1 MNGTLVAD
9 ADSVADAST
18 NSADSALGADSSD
31 SLVVDSIRRLFN
43 PESIAVVGASD
54 QHGTPGH
61 QIVANLVASGFSGPI
76 MPISLHTTE
85 ICGLMAVPSI
95 LQAPYPVDL
104 AVIVVPG
111 PAVEDV
117 VAQCGAVGVRS
128 LVIISAGFAELGEEG
143 RALQRR
149 VQAIAHAGGMRIVG
163 PNCLGIANTAD
174 DVSMDATFMST
185 PLPQGSVSVMTQS
198 GAIGIAVVEGL
209 AQRGLGVAC
218 FASVGNKADVSGND
232 LLEYWSQD
240 SNTRQIV
247 LYLESF
253 GNPKRFAEIAPLVAA
268 HKPILAIKAGRS
280 SVAAA
285 AASSHTAA
293 LALPDDAVAAL
304 LEQSGVLRV
313 DDVEELLDLCTV
325 LDTQPLLAN
334 NRIAIVTNAGGPGV
348 LAADLCE
355 RLGVEVATFSPSTT
369 DELRTI
375 IGREIVGGP
384 IDVRADAKAAVFG
397 AIVET
402 LAADPEVD
410 AILVIVA
417 DVSGGGVAA
426 HALSIDSVDVR
437 RWGKPVVC
445 TFVPTNRSA
454 QLSRVAV
461 LASPERAIRAFARL
475 LQRRRWL
482 EDRATAAANP
492 EVGFDP
498 GTISQLR
505 AVIDRAMAQQ
515 PAGGWMDLVDA
526 AHLIELSGIPIAPL
540 KGAGTA
546 DEAVDAAER
555 LGYPVV
561 MKAANPTMLH
571 KSDLGAVR
579 VGLTTDF
586 DVAAAFEAVRRLSGS
601 QSCEVIVQKMMPAG
615 VELLAGIVAHQQ
627 LGPVVVAGAGG
638 RMTELEH
645 DTAVRRPPISR
656 RQAAAQLNGL
666 RVSLLLHGFRGAP
679 PADIEAAADAL
690 VGLSRLAK
698 VVPEIAELDINPL
711 IAYPH
716 GVCAVDIKVRLASI
730 V

>member
-1 MNGTLVAD
+1 MSGTLVANM
-9 ADSVADAST
+9 DSVLDAAT
-18 NSADSALGADSSD
+18 DSS
-31 SLVVDSIRRLFN
+31 VVESIRRLFN

-54 QHGTPGH
+54 QQGTPGH
-61 QIVANLVASGFSGPI
+61 QIIANLVASGFPGPI

-95 LQAPYPVDL
+95 LEAPYPVDL

-128 LVIISAGFAELGEEG
+128 LVIISAGFAELGEDG
-143 RALQRR
+143 RALQGR
-149 VQAIAHAGGMRIVG
+149 VQAIAHASSMRIVG

-185 PLPQGSVSVMTQS
+185 SLPRGSVSVMTQS
-198 GAIGIAVVEGL
+198 GAIGIALVEGL

-240 SNTRQIV
+240 RNTHQIV

-253 GNPKRFAEIAPLVAA
+253 GNPKRFAQIAPLVAVE
-268 HKPILAIKAGRS
+268 KPILAIKAGRS

-348 LAADLCE
+348 LVADLCE
-355 RLGVEVATFSPSTT
+355 RLGLDVATFSPSTT
-369 DELRTI
+369 DGLRTI
-375 IGREIVGGP
+375 LGHEIVGGP
-384 IDVRADAKAAVFG
+384 IDVRADANAAVFG

-417 DVSGGGVAA
+417 DVSGGGVSA
-426 HALSIDSVDVR
+426 HARSVDSADVR

-445 TFVPTNRSA
+445 TFVPTNRGA

-461 LASPERAIRAFARL
+461 LASPERAVRAFAHL
-475 LQRRRWL
+475 LQRRQWL
-482 EDRATAAANP
+482 EDRATSEANP
-492 EVGFDP
+492 DEGFDP
-498 GTISQLR
+498 GTTSKIR
-505 AVIDRAMAQQ
+505 VVVDKAMAQQ
-515 PAGGWMDLVDA
+515 PEGGWMDLVDA
-526 AHLIELSGIPIAPL
+526 AHLVELAGIPIAPL
-540 KGAGTA
+540 KKATTT
-546 DEAVDAAER
+546 DEAVEAAER

-561 MKAANPTMLH
+561 VKAGNATMLH
-571 KSDLGAVR
+571 KSDFGAVR
-579 VGLTTDF
+579 VGLATDF

-601 QSCEVIVQKMMPAG
+601 QSCDVIVQKMMPAG
-615 VELLAGIVAHQQ
+615 VELLAGVVAHQQ

-656 RQAAAQLNGL
+656 LQAEAQLNGL
-666 RVSLLLHGFRGAP
+666 RISLLLHGFRGAP
-679 PADIEAAADAL
+679 PADREAAADAL
-690 VGLSRLAK
+690 VSLSRLAE

-711 IAYPH
+711 IAYPD
-716 GVCAVDIKVRLASI
+716 GVRAVDVKVRLFG
-730 V
+730 VV

>member
-1 MNGTLVAD
+1 MNGTQAAD
-9 ADSVADAST
+9 PDSVVHSST
-18 NSADSALGADSSD
+18 DSSPD
-31 SLVVDSIRRLFN
+31 PAVVDSIRRLFN

-54 QHGTPGH
+54 RQGTPGH
-61 QIVANLVASGFSGPI
+61 QIVANLVASGFPGPI

-95 LQAPYPVDL
+95 LEAPYPVDL

-111 PAVEDV
+111 PAVENI
-117 VAQCGAVGVRS
+117 VAQCGTVGVRS
-128 LVIISAGFAELGEEG
+128 LVIISAGFAELGKEG
-143 RALQRR
+143 RALQNRI
-149 VQAIAHAGGMRIVG
+149 QALAHASGMRIVG
-163 PNCLGIANTAD
+163 PNCLGIANTAAN
-174 DVSMDATFMST
+174 VSMNATFMST
-185 PLPQGSVSVMTQS
+185 SLPRGSVSVMTQS
-198 GAIGIAVVEGL
+198 GAIGIALVEGL
-209 AQRGLGVAC
+209 AQRQLGVAC

-240 SNTRQIV
+240 SNTHQIV

-253 GNPKRFAEIAPLVAA
+253 GNPKRFAQIAPLVAVD
-268 HKPILAIKAGRS
+268 KPILAIKAGRS
-280 SVAAA
+280 SVAAT

-293 LALPDDAVAAL
+293 LALPDEAVDAL

-325 LDTQPLLAN
+325 LDTQPLLTN

-355 RLGVEVATFSPSTT
+355 RLGLEVATFSPSTT
-369 DELRTI
+369 DGLRTI
-375 IGREIVGGP
+375 LGHEIVSGP
-384 IDVRADAKAAVFG
+384 IDVRADANATVFG

-402 LAADPEVD
+402 LAGDPEVD
-410 AILVIVA
+410 AILAIVT
-417 DVSGGGVAA
+417 DVSGGGVIA
-426 HALSIDSVDVR
+426 HARSIDSADIR

-445 TFVPTNRSA
+445 TFVPTNRGA

-461 LASPERAIRAFARL
+461 LASPERAVRAFARL

-482 EDRATAAANP
+482 EDRAISEANP
-492 EVGFDP
+492 EVGFDS
-498 GTISQLR
+498 GTISQIR
-505 AVIDRAMAQQ
+505 GVVDRAMVVQ
-515 PAGGWMDLVDA
+515 PSGGWMDLVDA
-526 AHLIELSGIPIAPL
+526 AHLIELSGIPIARMERASTP
-540 KGAGTA
+540 
-546 DEAVDAAER
+546 DEAVDATER

-571 KSDLGAVR
+571 KSDIGAVR
-579 VGLTTDF
+579 VGLATDF

-656 RQAAAQLNGL
+656 RQATAQLNGL

-679 PADIEAAADAL
+679 PADSGAAADAL
-690 VGLSRLAK
+690 VCLSRLAE
-698 VVPEIAELDINPL
+698 VAPEIAELDINPL

-716 GVCAVDIKVRLASI
+716 GVCAVDIKVRLAK
-730 V
+730 VV